1 MKEIT
6 DKLDFIPFKLLPYKN
21 TPSREEEDEP

>member
-6 DKLDFIPFKLLPYKN
+6 DKLDSILFKLLLCTN
-21 TPSREEEDEP
+21 TPSREQDEP